1 MTDWLTPEQR
11 TKNMSAIRSSGTSP
25 EARLGRALGELFP
38 RNRVVMHDARCPGR
52 PDFYLPGLRLAIF
65 ADGCFWRGFP
75 EHGRI
80 PDDNRAYWA
89 SKLLRNVRRDKE
101 ASRTLRGNG
110 IRVMRI
116 WEHELRA
123 KTLDAAVFRIS
134 RAARRPRLGVSG
146 DPPRGLPAHRA
157 LGAPSQRSEGYA
169 PSAVELSP

>member
-11 TKNMSAIRSSGTSP
+11 KKNMAAIRSSGTSP

-38 RNRVVMHDARCPGR
+38 RHRVVMHDAELPGR

-65 ADGCFWRGFP
+65 ADGCFWHGCP

-89 SKLLRNVRRDKE
+89 PKLLRNVQRDKE
-101 ASRTLRGNG
+101 ASRTLRRKG

-116 WEHELRA
+116 WEHELRT
-123 KTLDAAVFRIS
+123 KTIDAAVHRIS
-134 RAARRPRLGVSG
+134 RAARRPRLGIQPGPAARTDRGARSG
-146 DPPRGLPAHRA
+146 CTVAA
-157 LGAPSQRSEGYA
+157 K
-169 PSAVELSP
+169 